1 MSTPAVVVVPRCTD
15 VVTRGSTTGCAPR
28 CADVVTRGSTTGCAP
43 RCADVVTR
51 GSTTGCAPRC
61 ADVVTRGSTTGC
73 APRFDNGCSIRIPP
87 VVEPRAT
94 KHAGFTLVE
103 VMAALAIFAMA
114 ALAGV
119 AAATNHLNDLA
130 YMEERT
136 MARYAAANALARI
149 TLSENPRELKQGT
162 ETVAS
167 KQWHWRATFTETVT
181 ADVSYVE
188 VTVRP
193 SQDSTEKSY
202 ILGRY
207 LRAPQ

>member
-1 MSTPAVVVVPRCTD
+1 MATGQRRTHVVARGSTTGQRCAG
-15 VVTRGSTTGCAPR
+15 VVTRGSTTGYAPR
-28 CADVVTRGSTTGCAP
+28 LN
-43 RCADVVTR
+43 
-51 GSTTGCAPRC
+51 
-61 ADVVTRGSTTGC
+61 
-73 APRFDNGCSIRIPP
+73 NGCSIRIPP

-94 KHAGFTLVE
+94 LRTQRGFTLVE

>member
-1 MSTPAVVVVPRCTD
+1 MTSPVA
-15 VVTRGSTTGCAPR
+15 RGSTTGQ
-28 CADVVTRGSTTGCAP
+28 TR
-43 RCADVVTR
+43 
-51 GSTTGCAPRC
+51 
-61 ADVVTRGSTTGC
+61 
-73 APRFDNGCSIRIPP
+73 RFNDSCSIPASP
-87 VVEPRAT
+87 VVKPRAT
-94 KHAGFTLVE
+94 GFTLVE

-136 MARYAAANALARI
+136 MARYAAANALARLS
-149 TLSENPRELKQGT
+149 LSENPKELAKGV
-162 ETVAS
+162 ETIAN
-167 KQWHWRATFTETVT
+167 KQWHWSATFTETVT

-193 SQDSTEKSY
+193 SADSTAKSY

-207 LRAPQ
+207 LRTSE

>member
-1 MSTPAVVVVPRCTD
+1 MTSPVA
-15 VVTRGSTTGCAPR
+15 RGSTTGQ
-28 CADVVTRGSTTGCAP
+28 TR
-43 RCADVVTR
+43 
-51 GSTTGCAPRC
+51 
-61 ADVVTRGSTTGC
+61 
-73 APRFDNGCSIRIPP
+73 RFNDSCSIPVSP
-87 VVEPRAT
+87 VVKPRAT
-94 KHAGFTLVE
+94 GFTLVE

-136 MARYAAANALARI
+136 MARYAAANALARLS
-149 TLSENPRELKQGT
+149 LSENPKELAKGV
-162 ETVAS
+162 ETIAN
-167 KQWHWRATFTETVT
+167 KQWHWSATFTETVT

-193 SQDSTEKSY
+193 SEDSTAKSY

-207 LRAPQ
+207 LRTSE